1 MIYSV
6 GDEVGEM
13 VFRYEGYFQI
23 SMSKDFCNIF
33 GLWSCIGE
41 DTPDCLSISG
51 VGSIVSML
59 CL

>member
-13 VFRYEGYFQI
+13 VFPFQGYFEI
-23 SMSKDFCNIF
+23 GMFKEFCNIF
-33 GLWSCIGE
+33 GLWSCIVE
-41 DTPDCLSISG
+41 DRPDCLDISVVWG
-51 VGSIVSML
+51 IVSML